1 MLGAG
6 GSTVSPTESLRSY
19 ARSFARP
26 LEILRGYRR
35 RHIRPDLVAGATVA
49 VLAIPQCIA
58 YAAIAGL
65 PPTYGLYSAVVAT
78 IAGALWGSSRHLSTG
93 PTNAISILVLS
104 ILTPL
109 AAIGAPEYLVAASA
123 MAVMV
128 GVLCIVFGFA
138 RLGMLVNFAS
148 RSVLL
153 GFTAGAGVLIAVG
166 QLRNLLNIDI
176 PRSVHLWHTMLNLIT
191 NLNQLHITSLIL
203 GGVTV
208 VVILVIDG
216 FTRRLPGAILALVG
230 TGAVVAALGVDR
242 LGVAAHVLA
251 RLIHTVDGDPAVG
264 DAFGVFPVPG
274 IAGLEPGVC
283 QSAETQ
289 VDL

>member
-1 MLGAG
+1 MLRVG
-6 GSTVSPTESLRSY
+6 GVTVASLESVRRN

-26 LEILRGYRR
+26 LEIFRGYRR
-35 RHIRPDLVAGATVA
+35 RDIRPDLVAGATVA
-49 VLAIPQCIA
+49 VLAVPQCIA

-109 AAIGAPEYLVAASA
+109 AAIGAQEYLIAASV

-128 GVLCIVFGFA
+128 GVLCILFGFA

-176 PRSVHLWHTMLNLIT
+176 PRSPHLWHTMLNLIT
-191 NLNQLHITSLIL
+191 NLDQLHITSLIL

-216 FTRRLPGAILALVG
+216 FTRRFPGAILALVG
-230 TGAVVAALGVDR
+230 TGAVVAALG
-242 LGVAAHVLA
+242 
-251 RLIHTVDGDPAVG
+251 
-264 DAFGVFPVPG
+264 
-274 IAGLEPGVC
+274 
-283 QSAETQ
+283 
-289 VDL
+289 

>member
-1 MLGAG
+1 L
-6 GSTVSPTESLRSY
+6 SPKESLLRY
-19 ARSFARP
+19 VRSFSRP
-26 LEILRGYRR
+26 LEIGAAYRK

-49 VLAIPQCIA
+49 VLAIPQSIA

-109 AAIGAPEYLVAASA
+109 AAIGGPEYLVAASVL
-123 MAVMV
+123 AVMV
-128 GVLCIVFGFA
+128 GALCIVFGFA
-138 RLGMLVNFAS
+138 GLGMLVNFAS

-176 PRSVHLWHTMLNLIT
+176 PRSPHIGSTLINLVV
-191 NLNQLHITSLIL
+191 NLDQTHFASLVL
-203 GGVTV
+203 GGLTV
-208 VVILVIDG
+208 LVILVIDG
-216 FTRRLPGAILALVG
+216 FTRRLPGSLLALVG
-230 TGAVVAALGVDR
+230 AGVVVAVIGVERLGVAVVGEVPRAMPQVTQFSLGWMIERDVFGALLMGALAVAALGLVE
-242 LGVAAHVLA
+242 A
-251 RLIHTVDGDPAVG
+251 I
-264 DAFGVFPVPG
+264 
-274 IAGLEPGVC
+274 
-283 QSAETQ
+283 
-289 VDL
+289 